1 MRKLLVSLG
10 IAASL
15 GGCALDPIPEG
26 AVQEGKEYT
35 TGSNLPKRDRAPV
48 TTMSKEQVE
57 ALQRGAGQSMKGGG
71 GP

>member
-1 MRKLLVSLG
+1 MKNVLVSLCV
-10 IAASL
+10 AAL
-15 GGCALDPIPEG
+15 LAGCALDPIPEG
-26 AVQEGKEYT
+26 AVKEDKEYS

-57 ALQRGAGQSMKGGG
+57 QLQRGTGQSMKGGG